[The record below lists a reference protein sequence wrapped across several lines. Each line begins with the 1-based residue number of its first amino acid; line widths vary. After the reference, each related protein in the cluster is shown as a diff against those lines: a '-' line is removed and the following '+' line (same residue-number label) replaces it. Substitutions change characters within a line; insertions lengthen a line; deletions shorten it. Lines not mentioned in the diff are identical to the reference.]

1 MKHKFDGKS
10 LKFIVWVYFALFA
23 AFLMLLLWF
32 LQIFF
37 LKSYYQEMKIYETK
51 KIAANIIENYGQDNL
66 LESISDIS
74 LKNDMYIH
82 IETSDGTI
90 IFSPAKD
97 TLSRPY
103 FEHIKGM
110 SAIKEKLQYSSE
122 KTVSVIMSESG
133 TDTNTLAFGAY
144 LEDVPGREV
153 VLYIFSPL
161 YPVESTVGILA
172 NQLVYVTAI
181 SMILAL
187 GLSIFFSRR
196 ITKPIVDIT
205 DSASKLAEGDFSV
218 HFQGGNYS
226 EISRLADTLNYTSK
240 ELSKASTL
248 QKDLIAN
255 VSHDLRTPLTMIKSY
270 AEMVRDLSGD
280 NPEKRQAH
288 LQVIIDESDRLNLLV
303 EDLLTLSK
311 MQSGVQSLHFTN
323 FNLRETIENILN
335 SYRILAHQEG
345 FQYTFECHK
354 DIFINGDEKKMN
366 QVITNFINNAMH
378 YSGERKDILLS
389 LKETSGTV
397 RFEITDYGLGIPEK
411 EQEDI
416 WQRYFRASTNLS
428 RSSSGTGLGLS
439 IVKEI
444 LILHHARFGVI
455 SKEGEGST
463 FWFELKKA

>member
-218 HFQGGNYS
+218 NFQGGNYS